1 MWWIILAALLVVAAL
16 AAVALYGRFS
26 APRSGTPSSAF
37 AVSDVQT
44 ELDAAIAP
52 LLAQNPGRTGLR
64 LIADNIEAF
73 ALRAAA
79 SRHAQ
84 RSLDLQYYYWKGDMT
99 GRLLANEVIK
109 AADRGV
115 RVRLLLDDINSK
127 GRDSNYRALDK
138 HPNVEVR
145 LFNPIRRRD
154 GVFLRGIEMLVR
166 FWSVNR
172 RMHNKAWIVD
182 GRLAFVGGR
191 NIGDAYFDASEASN
205 FRDMDLLLLGPA
217 VQQTEMMF
225 DRYWNSAMV
234 APIRALAV
242 SRRANLEELRGR
254 LEKLASAAK
263 TGPYLR
269 RVREGLS
276 AQNMLSGVEHFH
288 WTSSARIVSDPP
300 EKASSAERNGWLLD
314 AILPALTGAR
324 KSLEITSPYFIPL
337 ENGAKLLLKLAQDG
351 VAVSVLTNSLAA
363 TDVTAVHG
371 AYMRYRKPLVAGGI
385 RLFELRARDAVKDVS
400 LFGSSGASLHT
411 KAFVADGAHGVRRL
425 LQFRSALGFA
435 QHRDG
440 HPVRACRPRAG
451 NAGCFRRR
459 KQR

>member
-1 MWWIILAALLVVAAL
+1 MWWTLLALLVLAAL
-16 AAVALYGRFS
+16 AAVAVYGRFS
-26 APRSGTPSSAF
+26 APRKGTPSSAF
-37 AVSDVQT
+37 ALSDVLT
-44 ELDAAIAP
+44 ELDTAIAP
-52 LLAQNPGRTGLR
+52 LLAQNPGQTGLR
-64 LIADNIEAF
+64 LLTDNIEAF

-84 RSLDLQYYYWKGDMT
+84 RSLDLQYYYWKGDLT
-99 GRLLANEVIK
+99 GGLLANEVIK

-115 RVRLLLDDINSK
+115 RVRLLLDDINSH
-127 GRDSNYRALDK
+127 GHDSNYRALDK
-138 HPNVEVR
+138 HPNIEVR
-145 LFNPIRRRD
+145 LFNPIRRRN

-234 APIRALAV
+234 EPIRVLAM
-242 SRRANLEELRGR
+242 SRRADLEKLRGQ
-254 LEKLASAAK
+254 LEKLASVAK

-288 WTSSARIVSDPP
+288 WTASARIVSDPP

-314 AILPALTGAR
+314 AILRLSPARAKAWRSPLPISFRWKVAR
-324 KSLEITSPYFIPL
+324 
-337 ENGAKLLLKLAQDG
+337 
-351 VAVSVLTNSLAA
+351 
-363 TDVTAVHG
+363 
-371 AYMRYRKPLVAGGI
+371 
-385 RLFELRARDAVKDVS
+385 
-400 LFGSSGASLHT
+400 SS
-411 KAFVADGAHGVRRL
+411 
-425 LQFRSALGFA
+425 
-435 QHRDG
+435 
-440 HPVRACRPRAG
+440 C
-451 NAGCFRRR
+451 
-459 KQR
+459 